1 MNTYFETNFVVMP
14 ADCNYMYPMIFGGSF
29 FSKMDLAAAAC
40 VSRLLHDSECD
51 SAVTHKFSGTFHA
64 AAECGDLVFLKCEV
78 VELRTKSIRVIV
90 RATREKRAEPGTDY
104 IAEAEFIFCS
114 KKDGKITPHGLKLP
128 RYCGACG
135 NRGGWYDED
144 IWVACLSCND
154 GRANFERIEK
164 TKAHIRNVM

>member
-14 ADCNYMYPMIFGGSF
+14 ADCNYMYPMIFGGAF

-64 AAECGDLVFLKCEV
+64 AAECGDLIFLKCKV
-78 VELRTKSIRVIV
+78 VELRTKSIRVLV
-90 RATREKRAEPGTDY
+90 AATREKRAVQGVDF

-114 KKDGKITPHGLKLP
+114 KKDGKITPHGLRLP
-128 RYCGACG
+128 HYCNACH

-144 IWVACLSCND
+144 IWVGCSAC
-154 GRANFERIEK
+154 EK
-164 TKAHIRNVM
+164 FKKG